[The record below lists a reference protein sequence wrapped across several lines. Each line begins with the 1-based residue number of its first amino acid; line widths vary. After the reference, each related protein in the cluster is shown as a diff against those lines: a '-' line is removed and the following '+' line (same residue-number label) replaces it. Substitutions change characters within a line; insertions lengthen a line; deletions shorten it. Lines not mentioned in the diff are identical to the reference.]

1 MQVTNN
7 DDTITKIKIHIMIFI
22 SFIILFTLLY
32 KFISGLSTEE
42 SIYTAFSFQ
51 TFTGYDV
58 DDSKTRII
66 STIQMFISYIFVII
80 IMYSILHL

>member
-1 MQVTNN
+1 MK
-7 DDTITKIKIHIMIFI
+7 TITKIKIHTIIFI
-22 SFIILFTLLY
+22 SSIILFTFLY

-42 SIYTAFSFQ
+42 SIYTSLSFQ

-58 DDSKTRII
+58 HDSKTRII